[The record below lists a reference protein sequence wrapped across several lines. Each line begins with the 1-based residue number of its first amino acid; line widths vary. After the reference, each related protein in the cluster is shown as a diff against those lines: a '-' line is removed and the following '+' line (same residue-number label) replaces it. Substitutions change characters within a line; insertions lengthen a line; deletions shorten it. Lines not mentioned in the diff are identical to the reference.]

1 MSGLPD
7 YVKAEETKIGVFLTA
22 HHLILYCVLALFIS
36 LGVYLVESKIAAVE
50 TARADSAVQALAVE
64 KDHVAQLQK
73 AYEAAEAE
81 RVKQNE
87 TFLAAIQ
94 QAQSQA
100 KVQIVH
106 DRALSPP
113 DLGHRIET
121 ITGFKQGT
129 ITLDA
134 TQDLVVPLPLGQE
147 IVARLDQG
155 AADAVTVVNQSNIIA
170 NNQKTISDQSDLL
183 AQDKMILGD
192 QIKTDGEV
200 LSAEKAKNR
209 KSMWKHIGIGVG
221 IGVALT
227 ARFLGKV

>member
-1 MSGLPD
+1 MTEISD
-7 YVKAEETKIGVFLTA
+7 YVKVTEAKVGVFLTA
-22 HHLILYCVLALFIS
+22 HHLVLYGILALLIS

-73 AYEAAEAE
+73 AYETAEAE

-87 TFLAAIQ
+87 TFLATIQ

-106 DRALSPP
+106 DRALPP
-113 DLGHRIET
+113 PELGHRIET

-134 TQDLVVPLPLGQE
+134 SQDLVLPLPLGQE

-155 AADAVTVVNQSNIIA
+155 AADAITVVNQSNIIK
-170 NNQKTISDQSDLL
+170 NHEKTISDQSNLL

-200 LSAEKAKNR
+200 LKAEKAKNR
-209 KSMWKHIGIGVG
+209 KGMWKHVGIGVG
-221 IGVALT
+221 IGAAIVGRL
-227 ARFLGKV
+227 LGKF